1 MAWSPYQLDI
11 FNSFENTNSNLVISA
26 GPGSGKTSTLLE
38 LLKRKKPH
46 RKAIFLA
53 FNDSIAK
60 ELKRKVPF
68 GVDASTIH
76 SYGAKMLFKYFNGDV
91 DIKPNKVFTFAIK
104 FLKEWGLDK
113 NKKKFEHLGTVSEL
127 VNLYRLYLCN
137 NSVDL
142 REISD
147 YHGVTCLNGE
157 IDHSIELINTLHH
170 YNKYGDDNGKRMIDF
185 TDMIY
190 LPVTIEDMEFTQYDE
205 VLVDEGQDLNIS
217 QQLMVK
223 KILKKNGRFVL
234 VGDPFQSI
242 YSFLGADTESFN
254 NFKKESNT
262 IELPLSISYRCPK
275 KVVEKANSVY
285 NVIQPFEQ
293 NEDGEVRDGS
303 IDEVANGD
311 FILCRNNK
319 PLVEAYIY
327 LLINGKK
334 AYIKG
339 KNLGD
344 GILKLVSKVED
355 KTLSEGMRILKDL
368 LNEIYLDLRNNGV
381 AKPGNHPRYVSL
393 FEKVEIIDIL
403 TEKYLSF
410 KKLTSILKEMF
421 VDDIKDGITLSTIH
435 KAKGLESNNVFIL
448 RRELI
453 PSQYAEKGWE
463 IEQEQNLLYVAYTRS
478 KNRLIFITDF

>member
-11 FNSFENTNSNLVISA
+11 FDAFEKTNNNLVINA

-46 RKAIFLA
+46 KKAIFLA
-53 FNDSIAK
+53 FNKSIAE
-60 ELKRKVPF
+60 ELKRRVPF
-68 GVDASTIH
+68 GVDVSTIH
-76 SYGAKMLFKYFNGDV
+76 SYGAKMLFRYFNGQV
-91 DIKPNKVFTFAIK
+91 DIKPNKIFTYAMK
-104 FLKEWGLDK
+104 FINEWGLGK
-113 NKKKFEHLGTVSEL
+113 NQKKFEYLGTVSEL

-137 NSVDL
+137 NSEDL

-157 IDHSIELINTLHH
+157 VDHSMELIESLVN
-170 YNKYGDDNGKRMIDF
+170 YNKYGDDSGKRMIDF

-190 LPVTIEDMEFTQYDE
+190 LPVTIDDMEFTKYDE

-223 KILKKNGRFVL
+223 NILKKTGRFVL

-254 NFKKESNT
+254 NFKKEPNT

-275 KVVEKANSVY
+275 KVVELANTVY

-293 NEDGEVRDGS
+293 NIDGEVREGS

-319 PLVEAYIY
+319 PLVEAYLY
-327 LLINGKK
+327 LLVDGKK
-334 AYIKG
+334 AHIKG
-339 KNLGD
+339 KDLGD
-344 GILKLVSKVED
+344 GILKLVSRVED
-355 KTLSEGMRILKDL
+355 KSLSEGMRFLQDL
-368 LNEIYLDLRNNGV
+368 LNEVYLDIRNNGSSN
-381 AKPGNHPRYVSL
+381 PGKHPRYISL
-393 FEKVEIIDIL
+393 SEKVEIIGIL
-403 TEKYLSF
+403 VEKYLSF
-410 KKLTSILKEMF
+410 SKLRDILKEMF

-435 KAKGLESNNVFIL
+435 KAKGLESNNVFML

-463 IEQEQNLLYVAYTRS
+463 IEQENNLLYVCYTRA
-478 KNRLIFITDF
+478 KKKLIFITDF